1 MLSAQS
7 RRRERPESCQ
17 QFLVNLG
24 IACDDIGTQRVLGAG
39 GRADAAAGFL
49 NQQRPGRGVP
59 GRQSEFPKTVDA
71 SGRHIGKIQRCRPR
85 PAHTGRGG
93 HNHLEHGEI
102 LIDMGAGT
110 KRKTGADQRAF
121 QGALRADPDFLA
133 LELRAVAAR
142 SGEEFLPH
150 GIVDHGVLQAA
161 LVLERDRHR
170 EGRETMQKI
179 RGAVERIDDPDELVV
194 AAAPAFLGEER
205 VLRVAAADGGD
216 DVGFGLAVD
225 LGHEI
230 VAALAVDFQGIEAR
244 KAAHDQVTGAS
255 GGAHAGIEQ
264 GLHNGA
270 LEKQSMTALV
280 RIVLIDPSHPGNI
293 GSVARA
299 MKNMAV
305 TDLVL
310 VRPRSFPHA
319 EANALAAGADDILT
333 GARIV
338 STVAEAISDCGF
350 IAGTTSRP
358 RSYYWEFTT
367 PRDVAG
373 RIVGLPEE
381 NRAAL
386 LFGSERYG
394 LATEDLNHCN
404 VLVRIPA
411 NPEYCSLNLAMSVQ
425 LMSYEIFM
433 SREHPQSRT
442 QLELP
447 LAPSGDVEHF
457 YAHLHQV
464 LNEIDFDDRTGHLME
479 RLRRLFNRAQ
489 LDRNELNILRGIL
502 SAVQGRRG
510 QSAQRPRTERGGGK
524 ERD

>member
-1 MLSAQS
+1 MLLSAQGGG
-7 RRRERPESCQ
+7 RERPQRIEQ
-17 QFLVNLG
+17 GLIHLRVAGN
-24 IACDDIGTQRVLGAG
+24 DIGTEGVLQARGS
-39 GRADAAAGFL
+39 ADATAGLL

-59 GRQSEFPKTVDA
+59 GGQAEFPKAVDA
-71 SGRHIGKIQRCRPR
+71 AGRHIGEIQRGRSR
-85 PAHTGRGG
+85 PAHARGG
-93 HNHLEHGEI
+93 GHDHLQHGEI
-102 LIDMGAGT
+102 FVDMGAGT
-110 KRKTGADQRAF
+110 KREASADQGAF
-121 QGALRADPDFLA
+121 QGALRAHPDFLA
-133 LELRAVAAR
+133 FELCAVAAR
-142 SGEEFLPH
+142 GGKEFLTQ
-150 GIVDHGVLQAA
+150 GIVHDGVLQAA
-161 LVLERDRHR
+161 LVLERYRDRQR
-170 EGRETMQKI
+170 QETM
-179 RGAVERIDDPDELVV
+179 
-194 AAAPAFLGEER
+194 
-205 VLRVAAADGGD
+205 
-216 DVGFGLAVD
+216 
-225 LGHEI
+225 HEI
-230 VAALAVDFQGIEAR
+230 RRV
-244 KAAHDQVTGAS
+244 
-255 GGAHAGIEQ
+255 
-264 GLHNGA
+264 
-270 LEKQSMTALV
+270 
-280 RIVLIDPSHPGNI
+280 IDPSHPGNI

-299 MKNMAV
+299 MKNMALS
-305 TDLVL
+305 DLVL
-310 VRPRSFPHA
+310 VRPRSFPHV
-319 EANALAAGADDILT
+319 EANALAAGADDILSS
-333 GARIV
+333 ARIV
-338 STVAEAISDCGF
+338 ATVAEAIGDCGF

-425 LMSYEIFM
+425 LLSYEIFM
-433 SREHPQSRT
+433 SRERPQSHT

-510 QSAQRPRTERGGGK
+510 QSAQRPRDERGGTN